1 MTEIVRKIER
11 KLILKK
17 DDEDEL
23 IFESLTVG
31 NSENEYTDEEKC
43 VNIPKV
49 KRKKL
54 KSTKARNATRKNK
67 EATEPKIKSTVIEE
81 RARSKRKFRKRKRV
95 AGHVLNSKKEV
106 FINKK
111 LQKAGQR
118 IKWIMKTSMR
128 YLGIG
133 LVKLL
138 SIPVYVDNH
147 KQY

>member
-67 EATEPKIKSTVIEE
+67 EATEPKIKSTVIEV
-81 RARSKRKFRKRKRV
+81 F
-95 AGHVLNSKKEV
+95 HNLVLPRGKN
-106 FINKK
+106 
-111 LQKAGQR
+111 
-118 IKWIMKTSMR
+118 
-128 YLGIG
+128 
-133 LVKLL
+133 LVEGTC
-138 SIPVYVDNH
+138 N
-147 KQY
+147 